1 MKHIIIEGPDGAG
14 KTALAAVL
22 CRALGMAYHHEGP
35 PPPGVDLRDHY
46 LNTLRS
52 NTRVPTVFDRF
63 HLGEVVYGP
72 LLREKS
78 GLTPRDV
85 QIINQAF
92 KDLGGSIII
101 CLPPWETC
109 IENSRA
115 KAELE
120 LIQDEVVLQA
130 AYDAWTV
137 LAKTRALFRGQ
148 LYDYTEL
155 YQQQEVE
162 PDVVTA

>member
-22 CRALGMAYHHEGP
+22 CRSLGMAYHHEGP
-35 PPPGVDLRDHY
+35 PPPGANLRDHY
-46 LNTLRS
+46 LNVLRA
-52 NTRVPTVFDRF
+52 NTRIPTVFDRF

-78 GLTPRDV
+78 GLEPRDV
-85 QIINQAF
+85 QVISQAF

-101 CLPPWETC
+101 CLPSWETC
-109 IENSRA
+109 VANSRE
-115 KAELE
+115 KGDGE

-130 AYDAWTV
+130 AYDAWVV
-137 LAKTRALFRGQ
+137 LSRTRSLFRGQ
-148 LYDYTEL
+148 LYNYTEL
-155 YQQQEVE
+155 YQSQEAE
-162 PDVVTA
+162 ADVVTA